1 MKQSTGAD
9 GTPTTVVVP
18 LGKTVDLP
26 GGLGT
31 LSFESLPRYVAF
43 DMRYDPALGWILA
56 FALTAL
62 AGLGTS
68 LFVPRRRV
76 WLRVSSVDGRTLVGV
91 AALARS
97 EDVGLADE
105 VARVLE
111 AIRALGPT
119 SGLDAPPTAGSVT
132 MAASPPGAASDATR
146 PTAQDTEGD
155 PDEPR

>member
-1 MKQSTGAD
+1 
-9 GTPTTVVVP
+9 
-18 LGKTVDLP
+18 
-26 GGLGT
+26 LGT
-31 LSFESLPRYVAF
+31 LSFDSLPRYVAF

-56 FALTAL
+56 FALIAL

-76 WLRVSSVDGRTLVGV
+76 WLRASSVDGRTRVGI

-119 SGLDAPPTAGSVT
+119 PPGLDEPPTAASVT
-132 MAASPPGAASDATR
+132 MAASPPGAASDGPR

-155 PDEPR
+155 QDEPR